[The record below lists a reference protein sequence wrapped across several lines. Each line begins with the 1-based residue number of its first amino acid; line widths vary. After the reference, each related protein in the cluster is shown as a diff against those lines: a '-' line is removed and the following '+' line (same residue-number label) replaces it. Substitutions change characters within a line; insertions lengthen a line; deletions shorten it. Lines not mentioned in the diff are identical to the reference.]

1 MNPTAAADRGI
12 LDGEY
17 VIVSTP
23 TGARIKVKALV
34 TPRVGADTAFIPFH
48 FSGWW
53 QGRDMKE
60 YYPDGASP
68 IVRGEAVNTATTY
81 GYDVVTMMQ
90 ETKTTICNIEKIV
103 A

>member
-1 MNPTAAADRGI
+1 
-12 LDGEY
+12 
-17 VIVSTP
+17 
-23 TGARIKVKALV
+23 
-34 TPRVGADTAFIPFH
+34 
-48 FSGWW
+48 
-53 QGRDMKE
+53 MKE

-81 GYDVVTMMQ
+81 GYDSVTMMQ